1 MAEQQMKVAAN
12 LQQDFTVS
20 QKAQARKN
28 IDAADN
34 KGYVT
39 CYLPFS
45 DSSWSDIWYKLCEL
59 EPGTSNSYSY
69 NYELSMKL
77 VCTNNGDGDCP
88 AESAQVDI
96 GCNFIPRLNVGRCEC
111 TFADHTVSDHDQ
123 QTILGIKILTH
134 RASDNYGPRDK
145 AEVWVKAS
153 KYFTSETQMR
163 VECLMN
169 AGSQFYRSNYSSP
182 TLYTLPWVFRNTT
195 ITGTHTDPFNDAN
208 HPEAQGYGAEGWS
221 EVWYPAE
228 TKTVMVD
235 HPQDFTDTEKE
246 TARTNIGAADGKIPW
261 VEYHESQPVPSVTR
275 SGLSVVTSDRG
286 SRIQNDDASI
296 QYYVA
301 PPPATGDAG
310 KVLGVNTVGTVTW
323 INVDPPDSIETEMYR
338 MDYVS
343 TGAGNNTTAWKSWS
357 IPSKDGRYP
366 SKVVGN
372 FWGNIPNISIV
383 PAASAN
389 IAIDPNVESIDIYQ
403 NINIGAPVSGWI
415 PPDNNNAYCF
425 PFQFN
430 ESVSGNDL
438 RNIVIKGRGYVD
450 NTPVTGYSF
459 WNCEMQCFWE
469 R

>member
-45 DSSWSDIWYKLCEL
+45 DSSWTDVWYKLCEL

-77 VCTNNGDGDCP
+77 ICTNNGGGDCP

-134 RASDNYGPRDK
+134 RASSNYGPRDK
-145 AEVWVKAS
+145 AEVWVKCS

-169 AGSQFYRSNYSSP
+169 SGSQFYRSNYSSP

-235 HPQDFTDTEKE
+235 HPQEFTDTEKE

-286 SRIQNDDASI
+286 SRIQNDDASL

-301 PPPATGDAG
+301 PPPATGDTG
-310 KVLGVNTVGTVTW
+310 KVLGVNSIGTVTW
-323 INVDPPDSIETEMYR
+323 IDVPNPGTNVVTEMYR
-338 MDYVS
+338 SDYVS
-343 TGAGNNTTAWKSWS
+343 TGSGNNTTAWKSWS
-357 IPSKDGRYP
+357 IPSKNGRYP

-383 PAASAN
+383 PSASGD
-389 IAIDPNVESIDIYQ
+389 ISTYPDVVSIDIYQ
-403 NINIGAPVSGWI
+403 NINVGAPVGGWI

-450 NTPVTGYSF
+450 NVPVTGYSF

-469 R
+469 